1 MVLEIISPE
10 KTIFHGEVDS
20 IILPGKD
27 GSFGV
32 LNNHAPIISTLNQG
46 TLKVVHNGN
55 EQTFEVKGGVVEVVH
70 NKVIVLSE

>member
-20 IILPGKD
+20 ITLPGKD

-46 TLKVVHNGN
+46 IVKVMQNGS
-55 EQTFEVKGGVVEVVH
+55 EQQFEVKGGVVEVVH